1 MKYPVVKRVGKAKGR
16 FKYARRLVESMAKK
30 KSVDLPDWA
39 KSMWEDMGS
48 PELEGLNPVYNGDL
62 LERRQG
68 LRRDDFVELHL
79 NVQAFSD
86 PEDAHVRGRLISSGK
101 SSLEIL
107 TDEGRCIFISREVI
121 VKMELIAHTRPA
133 YIDDEE
139 LLRFERRDQKR
150 RSSLHETAERKAE
163 GKDDS
168 HLWG

>member
-1 MKYPVVKRVGKAKGR
+1 
-16 FKYARRLVESMAKK
+16 MAKK
-30 KSVDLPDWA
+30 KSAVSLPDWA
-39 KSMWEDMGS
+39 TTLWQELGS
-48 PELEGLNPVYNGDL
+48 PELDTHLSVASGDL
-62 LERRQG
+62 FDRRHG
-68 LRRDDFVELHL
+68 LRRDDLVEVMLD
-79 NVQAFSD
+79 VRAIPEGED
-86 PEDAHVRGRLISSGK
+86 PWVRGRMMSRTP

-107 TDEGRCIFISREVI
+107 TEDGRHIYLAREVVVRI
-121 VKMELIAHTRPA
+121 DLVAHTRPA

>member
-1 MKYPVVKRVGKAKGR
+1 
-16 FKYARRLVESMAKK
+16 MAKK
-30 KSVDLPDWA
+30 KSAVSLPNWA
-39 KSMWEDMGS
+39 TALWKELGS
-48 PELEGLNPVYNGDL
+48 PDLDAHLSVASGDL
-62 LERRQG
+62 FDRRHG
-68 LRRDDFVELHL
+68 LHRDDLVEVMLD
-79 NVQAFSD
+79 VRAIPEGED
-86 PEDAHVRGRLISSGK
+86 PWVRGRMMSRTP

-107 TDEGRCIFISREVI
+107 TEDGRHIYLAREVVVRI
-121 VKMELIAHTRPA
+121 ELVAHTRPA